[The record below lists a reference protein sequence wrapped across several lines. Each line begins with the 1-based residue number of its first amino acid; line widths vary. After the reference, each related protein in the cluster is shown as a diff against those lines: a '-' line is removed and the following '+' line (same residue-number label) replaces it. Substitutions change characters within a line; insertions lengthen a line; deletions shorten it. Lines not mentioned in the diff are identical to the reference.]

1 MQHQILIVEDDESL
15 RFIYSTTLRIVDAGL
30 TLAKDGEEAV
40 AFLAD
45 HAPHLIILDML
56 LPQMPG
62 DQVLEY
68 IYAAPHLENTR
79 VLIVTA
85 HEGYRTLALR
95 PGDRFLMKPVIN
107 GSLRKVVNDMLALIP
122 TH

>member
-40 AFLAD
+40 AFLASNT
-45 HAPHLIILDML
+45 PHLIILDML

-68 IYAAPHLENTR
+68 IYETPHLANTR

-85 HEGYRTLALR
+85 HEGYRTMALR
-95 PGDRFLMKPVIN
+95 SGDRFLLKPIIN
-107 GSLRKVVNDMLALIP
+107 GSLRKVVNEMLALIP
-122 TH
+122 TN